1 MKRLPVALCV
11 MWGLAAVASAA
22 GDWKPVFN
30 GKDLEGWKNPDPTRF
45 LVRDGCLVGTQTD
58 GKGADMFTTDTFEN
72 FELRFTYKVKWP
84 ANSGVWYRDRY
95 QFDILKY
102 TNPKTFSGALYPGPK
117 STFGFVNLDESI
129 ENRDGWNEAQVY
141 ANGDHLVHWL
151 NGKQIGEI
159 HDTRSAKGRIGLQVH
174 GGGGFKGMEIIIQK
188 MEVRTLGPDD
198 KPTPP
203 AAPKKAEPVRMEPEQ

>member
-1 MKRLPVALCV
+1 MASPRVRLL
-11 MWGLAAVASAA
+11 WSLLLLLAAIGGTIRAA
-22 GDWKPVFN
+22 EEWTPLFN
-30 GKDLEGWKNPDPTRF
+30 GKDLTGWKNPDPTKF
-45 LVRDGCLVGTQTD
+45 LVEDGCLVGTQTD
-58 GKGADMFTTDTFEN
+58 GKGADMFTTDAFDN

-95 QFDILKY
+95 QYDILKY

-129 ENRDGWNEAQVY
+129 ENRDGWNEGFVY

-159 HDTRSAKGRIGLQVH
+159 HDTRSAKGRVGFQVH
-174 GGGGFKGMEIIIQK
+174 GGDFKGMKIIIK
-188 MEVRTLGPDD
+188 RIEIRKLGPDD

-203 AAPKKAEPVRMEPEQ
+203 AAPKAE